1 LIYGDSITPERQRKI
16 LERLSQQKMASSN
29 VVLGIGS
36 FTYQYVTRDTY
47 GFAMKATYGEKNGV
61 GQDIFKEPKTDDG
74 VKNSAKGLLGVFN
87 DANLLMDRPFLL
99 ENLSWGQEAKGILQT
114 IFKNGV
120 HYNFQ
125 TLKEIRARVQSQL

>member
-1 LIYGDSITPERQRKI
+1 
-16 LERLSQQKMASSN
+16 MASSN

>member
-47 GFAMKATYGEKNGV
+47 GFAMKATYGEKDGV
-61 GQDIFKEPKTDDG
+61 GQAIFKEPKTDDG

-99 ENLSWGQEAKGILQT
+99 ENLNWAQEAKGILQT
-114 IFKNGV
+114 IFKDGV
-120 HYNFQ
+120 HHNSQ